1 MGRESDLARSE
12 PIIRAMIEGGGT
24 FTLRPQGN
32 SMRPT
37 SVPGR
42 DTVSIVRLNGRA
54 KKHDILFYKRPDGQ
68 FVLHSVT
75 RVRRE
80 DYVLCGDH
88 QAVTEKGVR
97 DEWIIGVVDRIVL
110 PTGTLTRGSRAFLA
124 HGRRRAMSRPFRY
137 LYYRAAVLYH
147 HLCGNREKGR

>member
-12 PIIRAMIEGGGT
+12 LIIRAMIEGGGT

-37 SVPGR
+37 IVPGR
-42 DTVSIVRLNGRA
+42 DTVSIVKLNGRA
-54 KKHDILFYKRPDGQ
+54 QKHDILFYKRPDGQ
-68 FVLHSVT
+68 FVLH
-75 RVRRE
+75 RVVKVRPA

-88 QAVTEKGVR
+88 QPITEKGVR
-97 DEWIIGVVDRIVL
+97 DEWIIGVVDRIAF
-110 PTGTLTRGSRAFLA
+110 PSGTLTRGSRAFLA
-124 HGRRRAMSRPFRY
+124 AGRRRAISRPFRY

-147 HLCGNREKGR
+147 RIGDRHKKGR

>member
-12 PIIRAMIEGGGT
+12 PIIRALIEGGGT

-37 SVPGR
+37 IVPGR
-42 DTVSIVRLNGRA
+42 DAVSIVKLNGRA

-68 FVLHSVT
+68 FVLHRGVK
-75 RVRRE
+75 VRPA

-88 QAVTEKGVR
+88 QPVTEKGVR
-97 DEWIIGVVDRIVL
+97 DEWIIGVVERIVL
-110 PTGTLTRGSRAFLA
+110 PTETLTRGSRVFLS

-137 LYYRAAVLYH
+137 LYYRTALLYH
-147 HLCGNREKGR
+147 RLRGDKEKGR